1 MTININKLRGKIV
14 ESGLTVA
21 ELAQKIGI
29 DRSTLYRKLS
39 NDGDTMLVKDAN
51 AIVAALNL
59 SADDA
64 VSIFFNQIVA

>member
-29 DRSTLYRKLS
+29 DRSTLYIKLS